1 MLPDLHYSYHT
12 TENTDTY
19 ITMPTHNMPTVNLEQ
34 TCKQVQN
41 WEQLQHLY
49 QPKTKVYMN
58 V

>member
-1 MLPDLHYSYHT
+1 
-12 TENTDTY
+12 
-19 ITMPTHNMPTVNLEQ
+19 MPTHNMPTVNLEQ